1 MRLLLGTLACC
12 ASVAVGLSQ
21 PLNPDPSEKYK
32 DDVAANPRSSVA
44 HFRLGE
50 AYLLQNNFQSAAN
63 EFREALNRR

>member
-1 MRLLLGTLACC
+1 
-12 ASVAVGLSQ
+12 
-21 PLNPDPSEKYK
+21 
-32 DDVAANPRSSVA
+32 VA